1 MSDPTNHTEVRLRDE
16 TLQHMRDMMREAVR
30 DGLKESIND
39 EAIERFW
46 AGGMT
51 MLQRQATQHA
61 GRFVLG
67 GLMGVV
73 RKAGMFLVLGG
84 VVYAVGGWSA
94 LAALAKAVFSGA
106 SAAP

>member
-1 MSDPTNHTEVRLRDE
+1 MSGDQQTEVRLREE
-16 TLQHMRDMMREAVR
+16 TLEHMKSLMREAVR
-30 DGLKESIND
+30 DGLRDTVND

-46 AGGMT
+46 AGGLA

-67 GLMGVV
+67 GLAGLF
-73 RKAGMFLVLGG
+73 RKVGMFLVLGG

-94 LAALAKAVFSGA
+94 LASLGKTLFHGGGS
-106 SAAP
+106 P

>member
-1 MSDPTNHTEVRLRDE
+1 MTTEHNEVRLREE
-16 TLQHMRDMMREAVR
+16 TLQHMRDLMREAVR
-30 DGLKESIND
+30 EGFRDTVND

-46 AGGMT
+46 AGGLL

-67 GLMGVV
+67 GLMGIM

-94 LAALAKAVFSGA
+94 LAGLGKALFHGNGA
-106 SAAP
+106 P

>member
-1 MSDPTNHTEVRLRDE
+1 MTTEHSEVRLREE
-16 TLQHMRDMMREAVR
+16 TLQHMRDLMREAVR
-30 DGLKESIND
+30 EGLRDTVND

-46 AGGMT
+46 AGGLT

-67 GLMGVV
+67 GLIGIL
-73 RKAGMFLVLGG
+73 RKAGMFLALGG

-94 LAALAKAVFSGA
+94 LAALMKTLFSG
-106 SAAP
+106 SATP

>member
-1 MSDPTNHTEVRLRDE
+1 MITPTDHAEVRLRDE

-46 AGGMT
+46 AGGLAL
-51 MLQRQATQHA
+51 LQRQATQHA

-67 GLMGVV
+67 GLMGIV
-73 RKAGMFLVLGG
+73 RKAGVFLVLGG

-94 LAALAKAVFSGA
+94 LAALFKTIFNGGA
-106 SAAP
+106 TP